1 MKEKTTS
8 KKTATKKTT
17 SKKTATKKT
26 TREMKKPS
34 NIKIVLNAMVGNEEN
49 TITRMLES
57 TADYIDYYVIQCNG
71 KVDNTRKIID
81 DFYADRNI
89 PGFTYEIDWEFPGLN
104 RDHTL
109 QACLKAE
116 HGCDWILRMDADE
129 QLLVTEDFDWTV
141 FENLSID
148 SFNVPADAGDSMYFR
163 TWMWNANREWY
174 FTHDKR
180 HETIH
185 LPGVDEDF
193 QRVNLDRGFRHYIT
207 NDGETWDAP
216 MKFLSDALEL
226 EKDKVPSNLVL
237 EDNYHL
243 WYIGKSYS
251 DSYGNPDELPFGKA
265 HSDEYARRSIFYF
278 NMYLNKLHNYSATQ
292 KAARLDDMGYYAVYL
307 MAKAYNFIGDTDMA
321 LDYFE
326 RSVEFNPRRNEALYD
341 KALVFESM
349 KDWKGMLECTTKL
362 VLENR
367 THPFPEYSF
376 LIHNSAYYN
385 TNPLPYWM
393 HLKALKANGMDMT
406 STIARL
412 EKDHSNL
419 PEYIT
424 SVYSNVEDVTI
435 LEETETTNKLSGVFG
450 ITR

>member
-1 MKEKTTS
+1 
-8 KKTATKKTT
+8 
-17 SKKTATKKT
+17 
-26 TREMKKPS
+26 MKKPS

-81 DFYADRNI
+81 DFYAERNI
-89 PGFTYEIDWEFPGLN
+89 PGFTYEIDWQFPGIN

-109 QACLKAE
+109 QTCLKAD

-129 QLLVTEDFDWTV
+129 QLLVDDTFDWTV
-141 FENLSID
+141 FEDLSID
-148 SFNVPADAGDSMYFR
+148 SFNVPADAGDSIYFR
-163 TWMWNANREWY
+163 TWMWNADRPWY

-185 LPGVDEDF
+185 LPVIDEGF
-193 QRVNLDRGFRHYIT
+193 QRVSLDRGFRHYIT

-216 MKFLSDALEL
+216 MKFLTDALEL

-243 WYIGKSYS
+243 FYIGKSYS
-251 DSYGNPDELPFGKA
+251 DSYGNPNELPFGKEHA
-265 HSDEYARRSIFYF
+265 DEYARRAIFYF
-278 NMYLNKLHNYSATQ
+278 NMYINKLHNYEETQRPATE
-292 KAARLDDMGYYAVYL
+292 DDMGYYAMYL
-307 MAKAYNFIGDTDMA
+307 IARAYEFIGDNEMA
-321 LDYFE
+321 LECYL
-326 RSVEFNPRRNEALYD
+326 RSLEFSPRRNEAIYSRAELFERMGQYKD
-341 KALVFESM
+341 MLAETKILVH
-349 KDWKGMLECTTKL
+349 
-362 VLENR
+362 ENR
-367 THPFPEYSF
+367 PHPFPEVSF
-376 LIHNSAYYN
+376 LVHNSAYYN
-385 TNPLPYWM
+385 TNPLPLWL

-406 STIARL
+406 ETITRL
-412 EKDHSNL
+412 ESLHSDL

-424 SVYSNVEDVTI
+424 SVYSNIEDVTV
-435 LEETETTNKLSGVFG
+435 LEDIETVNKLSGVFG

>member
-1 MKEKTTS
+1 
-8 KKTATKKTT
+8 
-17 SKKTATKKT
+17 
-26 TREMKKPS
+26 MKKPS

-81 DFYADRNI
+81 DFYAERNI
-89 PGFTYEIDWEFPGLN
+89 PGFTYEIDWQFPGIN

-109 QACLKAE
+109 QTCLKAD

-129 QLLVTEDFDWTV
+129 QLLVDDTFDWTV
-141 FENLSID
+141 FEDLSID
-148 SFNVPADAGDSMYFR
+148 SFNVPADAGDSIYFR
-163 TWMWNANREWY
+163 TWMWNADRPWY

-185 LPGVDEDF
+185 LPVIDEGF
-193 QRVNLDRGFRHYIT
+193 QRVSLDRGFRHYIT

-216 MKFLSDALEL
+216 MKFLTDALEL

-243 WYIGKSYS
+243 FYIGKSYS
-251 DSYGNPDELPFGKA
+251 DSYGNPNELPFGKEHA
-265 HSDEYARRSIFYF
+265 DEYARRAIFYF
-278 NMYLNKLHNYSATQ
+278 NMYINKLHNYEETQRPATE
-292 KAARLDDMGYYAVYL
+292 DDMGYYAMYL
-307 MAKAYNFIGDTDMA
+307 IARAYEFIGDNEMA
-321 LDYFE
+321 SECYL
-326 RSVEFNPRRNEALYD
+326 RSLEFSPRRNEAIYSRAELFERMGQYKD
-341 KALVFESM
+341 MLAETKILVH
-349 KDWKGMLECTTKL
+349 
-362 VLENR
+362 ENR
-367 THPFPEYSF
+367 PHPFPEVSF
-376 LIHNSAYYN
+376 LVHNSAYYN
-385 TNPLPYWM
+385 TNPLPLWL

-406 STIARL
+406 ETITRL
-412 EKDHSNL
+412 ESLHSDL

-424 SVYSNVEDVTI
+424 SVYSNIEDVTV
-435 LEETETTNKLSGVFG
+435 LEDIETVNKLSGVFG

>member
-1 MKEKTTS
+1 MTDN
-8 KKTATKKTT
+8 
-17 SKKTATKKT
+17 
-26 TREMKKPS
+26 MKKPS

-81 DFYADRNI
+81 DFYAERNI
-89 PGFTYEIDWEFPGLN
+89 PGFTYEIDWQFPGIN

-109 QACLKAE
+109 QTCLKAD

-129 QLLVTEDFDWTV
+129 QLLVDDTFDWTV
-141 FENLSID
+141 FEDLSID
-148 SFNVPADAGDSMYFR
+148 SFNVPADAGDSIYFR
-163 TWMWNANREWY
+163 TWMWNADRPWY

-185 LPGVDEDF
+185 LPVIDEGF
-193 QRVNLDRGFRHYIT
+193 QRVSLDRGFRHYIT

-216 MKFLSDALEL
+216 MKFLTDALEL

-243 WYIGKSYS
+243 FYIGKSYS
-251 DSYGNPDELPFGKA
+251 DSYGNPNELPFGKEHA
-265 HSDEYARRSIFYF
+265 DEYARRAIFYF
-278 NMYLNKLHNYSATQ
+278 NMYINKLHNYEETQRPATE
-292 KAARLDDMGYYAVYL
+292 DDMGYYAMYL
-307 MAKAYNFIGDTDMA
+307 IARAYEFIGDNEMA
-321 LDYFE
+321 SECYL
-326 RSVEFNPRRNEALYD
+326 RSLEFSPRRNEAIYSRAELFERMGQYKD
-341 KALVFESM
+341 MLAETKILVH
-349 KDWKGMLECTTKL
+349 
-362 VLENR
+362 ENR
-367 THPFPEYSF
+367 PHPFPEVSF
-376 LIHNSAYYN
+376 LVHNSAYYN
-385 TNPLPYWM
+385 TNPLPLWL

-406 STIARL
+406 ETITRL
-412 EKDHSNL
+412 ESLHSDL

-424 SVYSNVEDVTI
+424 SVYSNIEDVTV
-435 LEETETTNKLSGVFG
+435 LEDIETVNKLSGVFG

>member
-1 MKEKTTS
+1 MTNN
-8 KKTATKKTT
+8 
-17 SKKTATKKT
+17 
-26 TREMKKPS
+26 MKKPS

-81 DFYADRNI
+81 DFYAERNI
-89 PGFTYEIDWEFPGLN
+89 PGFTYEIDWQFPGIN

-109 QACLKAE
+109 QTCLKAD

-129 QLLVTEDFDWTV
+129 QLLVDDTFDWTV
-141 FENLSID
+141 FEDLSID
-148 SFNVPADAGDSMYFR
+148 SFNVPADAGDSIYFR
-163 TWMWNANREWY
+163 TWMWNADRPWY

-185 LPGVDEDF
+185 LPVIDEGF
-193 QRVNLDRGFRHYIT
+193 QRVSLDRGFRHYIT

-216 MKFLSDALEL
+216 MKFLTDALEL

-243 WYIGKSYS
+243 FYIGKSYS
-251 DSYGNPDELPFGKA
+251 DSYGNPNELPFGKEHA
-265 HSDEYARRSIFYF
+265 DEYARRAIFYF
-278 NMYLNKLHNYSATQ
+278 NMYINKLHNYKETQRPATE
-292 KAARLDDMGYYAVYL
+292 DDMGYYAMYL
-307 MAKAYNFIGDTDMA
+307 IARAYEFIGDNEMA
-321 LDYFE
+321 LECYS
-326 RSVEFNPRRNEALYD
+326 RSLEFSPRRNEAIYSRAELFERMGQYKD
-341 KALVFESM
+341 MLAETTILVH
-349 KDWKGMLECTTKL
+349 
-362 VLENR
+362 ENR
-367 THPFPEYSF
+367 PHPFPEVSF
-376 LIHNSAYYN
+376 LVHNSAYYN
-385 TNPLPYWM
+385 TNPLPLWL

-406 STIARL
+406 ATITRL
-412 EKDHSNL
+412 ESLHSDL

-424 SVYSNVEDVTI
+424 SVYSNIEDVTV
-435 LEETETTNKLSGVFG
+435 LEDIETANKLSGVFG

>member
-1 MKEKTTS
+1 MTDN
-8 KKTATKKTT
+8 
-17 SKKTATKKT
+17 
-26 TREMKKPS
+26 MKKPS

-81 DFYADRNI
+81 DFYAERNI
-89 PGFTYEIDWEFPGLN
+89 PGFTYEIDWQFPGIN

-109 QACLKAE
+109 QTCLKAD

-129 QLLVTEDFDWTV
+129 QLLVDDTFDWTV
-141 FENLSID
+141 FEDLSID
-148 SFNVPADAGDSMYFR
+148 SFNVPADAGDSIYFR
-163 TWMWNANREWY
+163 TWMWNADRPWY

-185 LPGVDEDF
+185 LPVIDEGF
-193 QRVNLDRGFRHYIT
+193 QRVSLDRGFRHYIT

-216 MKFLSDALEL
+216 MKFLTDALEL

-243 WYIGKSYS
+243 FYIGKSYS
-251 DSYGNPDELPFGKA
+251 DSYGNPNELPFGKEHA
-265 HSDEYARRSIFYF
+265 DEYARRAIFYF
-278 NMYLNKLHNYSATQ
+278 NMYINKLHNYEETQRPATE
-292 KAARLDDMGYYAVYL
+292 DDMGYYAMYL
-307 MAKAYNFIGDTDMA
+307 IARAYEFIGDNEMA
-321 LDYFE
+321 LECYL
-326 RSVEFNPRRNEALYD
+326 RSLEFSPRRNEAIYSRAELFERMGQYKD
-341 KALVFESM
+341 MLAETKILVH
-349 KDWKGMLECTTKL
+349 
-362 VLENR
+362 ENR
-367 THPFPEYSF
+367 PHPFPEVSF
-376 LIHNSAYYN
+376 LVHNSAYYN
-385 TNPLPYWM
+385 TNPLPLWL

-406 STIARL
+406 ETITRL
-412 EKDHSNL
+412 ESLHSDL

-424 SVYSNVEDVTI
+424 SVYSNIEDVTV
-435 LEETETTNKLSGVFG
+435 LEDIETVNKLSGVFG